1 MKNKAYICPAIRVR
15 QLEADSLLAASAEG
29 EDVSITIDD
38 QNGTYSGDFYS
49 KQHNSIWDD
58 NDEEE

>member
-38 QNGTYSGDFYS
+38 QNGTYSGDF
-49 KQHNSIWDD
+49 
-58 NDEEE
+58 